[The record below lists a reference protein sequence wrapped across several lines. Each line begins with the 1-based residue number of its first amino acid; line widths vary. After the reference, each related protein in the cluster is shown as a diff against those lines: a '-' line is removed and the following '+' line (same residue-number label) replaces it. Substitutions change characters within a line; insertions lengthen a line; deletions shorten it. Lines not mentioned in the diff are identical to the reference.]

1 MKTTATALAALLA
14 LAAVDGLAAEEGK
27 VDSPSARRKRIATL
41 DREFSNSCALVRTWL
56 RSDEDGEPPDFG
68 IRYLCPNCCNY
79 HTISASELLGDERPI
94 EGAAFAVAPDRFL
107 VQDVH
112 LKSNWVERAEIVFEG
127 EVYAAR
133 PVSRYPAE
141 KAVEMRTERPVS
153 GVRPLVFSRRI
164 DFADDAGGVYYYRA
178 REKGLDCRGMKPSAL
193 ADFTRYADI
202 GLDVSAAVAN
212 AIAVNSSNEAATVS
226 FRSRFAHGRDSFE
239 PPSEWKGE
247 DPAFFDGRWAAAER
261 EATMRALPVYIHLDD
276 EDNRRNGFTR
286 HYSRYRS
293 DSDSTDL
300 DMVGVLL
307 PDGEVLVWLSL
318 DASKMSEIDKIEATL
333 PDGSKAPLEFVG
345 AFADYKLAV
354 LAFADGKTPAGC
366 EPATLSARRVETRF
380 LEDAWVA
387 KAQNF
392 NGKVRMRLARAE
404 LDEFRVIRGGE
415 AAPVG
420 DIYPRRGA
428 VGALVFGD
436 GTLGGIVA
444 DRRSGERY
452 SGDNEFVSAARLAK
466 LLGERDFDPQFAIR
480 KGKDRIRVAWI
491 GVETQR
497 LTDDIARERRVT
509 ALLSAANTSGALVT
523 RVWPGTP
530 AVAAGLK
537 EGDVLLT
544 VRLAKSHRQV
554 QLSDNDTSGGFDIS
568 DYFDSEDFGGGMFS
582 SMGAVAPWPNVES
595 GVNAEFTRLGIGKDV
610 VVAYARDGE
619 RREAAM
625 KLEQAPV
632 HFQTAKRIKNKE
644 LGIKVA
650 DMTFEVRGYFKL
662 GDDAPGV
669 VVEKVQPGHP
679 AAIAGVRPLEIITHV
694 NGEPVMS
701 AKDFAKKA
709 KSSRTIT
716 FSIRRLAATRVVRI
730 ELKEQE
736 KKEGEV
742 KEAQK

>member
-1 MKTTATALAALLA
+1 MRISATVVALLA
-14 LAAVDGLAAEEGK
+14 LVAARGFAAEEGK
-27 VDSPSARRKRIATL
+27 GDSPAARRGRIEAL
-41 DREFSNSCALVRTWL
+41 DREFAKSCALVRTWL
-56 RSDEDGEPPDFG
+56 RTDEDGEPPDFG
-68 IRYLCPNCCNY
+68 IRYLCPNCCRH
-79 HTISASELLGDERPI
+79 HTISAASLLGAERPI
-94 EGAAFAVAPDRFL
+94 EGAAFAVAQDRFL
-107 VQDVH
+107 VQDVY
-112 LKSNWVERAEIVFEG
+112 LRSNWVERVEIVFEG
-127 EVYAAR
+127 ETYAAK
-133 PVSRYPAE
+133 PVARYLAE
-141 KAVEMRTERPVS
+141 RAVELRTERPVS
-153 GVRPLVFSRRI
+153 GIKPLAFSRRI
-164 DFADDAGGVYYYRA
+164 EFADDPGGVYYYRA
-178 REKGLDCRGMKPSAL
+178 RDKGLDCRGMKASAL

-202 GLDVSAAVAN
+202 GLDISSAVAN
-212 AIAVNSSNEAATVS
+212 AIAVNSSNESVTVS
-226 FRSRFAHGRDSFE
+226 FRSRFAHGRDRFE
-239 PPSEWKGE
+239 PPSEWNGE
-247 DPAFFDGRWAAAER
+247 SPDAFDGRWAAAER
-261 EATMRALPVYIHLDD
+261 RAAMRALPVYVHLDD
-276 EDNRRNGFTR
+276 EDNRRNGFSR
-286 HYSRYRS
+286 HYSSYRS

-307 PDGEVLVWLSL
+307 PDGEVLVCISL

-333 PDGSKAPLEFVG
+333 PNGSKAPLEFVG

-354 LAFADGKTPAGC
+354 FAFADGKVPAGC
-366 EPATLSARRVETRF
+366 EAAELSTRRVETRY
-380 LEDAWVA
+380 LEDAWIA

-404 LDEFRVIRGGE
+404 LDEFEVGRGGE
-415 AAPVG
+415 AVPDR
-420 DIYPRRGA
+420 DIDPPGRSGA

-436 GTLGGIVA
+436 GTLGGIEA
-444 DRRSGERY
+444 ERRSEARY
-452 SGDNEFVSAARLAK
+452 SGDCEFVSAARLAK

-497 LTDDIARERRVT
+497 LTDDLARERKVT
-509 ALLSAANTSGALVT
+509 ALLSAADTRGALVT
-523 RVWPGTP
+523 RVWPATP
-530 AVAAGLK
+530 AAAAGLK

-554 QLSDNDTSGGFDIS
+554 HLSDSDSFGGFDIS
-568 DYFDSEDFGGGMFS
+568 DYFDSEDLVMLPS
-582 SMGAVAPWPNVES
+582 SIGVNTPWPNVES

-632 HFQTAKRIKNKE
+632 HFQSAKRIKNKE

-650 DMTFEVRGYFKL
+650 DMTFEVRGYFKF
-662 GDDAPGV
+662 GEDAPGV

-694 NGEPVMS
+694 NGEPVAS

-709 KSSRTIT
+709 KSSRTLT

-730 ELKEQE
+730 ELKEQA
-736 KKEGEV
+736 KKEGEG
-742 KEAQK
+742 KEDQK